1 MTVFLDLIGSWI
13 VRASLIIVMLT
24 LTLNMNNT
32 LYRSN
37 QQSYAKKILTAVDSI
52 MYSDINEAGYNVSGV
67 TFQTASSTDMQFL
80 GTLNSPTGANATV
93 RWYAVWDATTRLYTL
108 YRYVNNENGGNPIKM
123 GNTFSTVSFI
133 YYDKN
138 GNTTSTL
145 ANIVSVRVS
154 LVSRYVLT
162 NAFATTK
169 GVTNDTMYVSANFR
183 IHPVNL

>member
-37 QQSYAKKILTAVDSI
+37 QQAYAKKMLTAVDSI
-52 MYSDINEAGYNVSGV
+52 MYSDVNEAGYNVSGV
-67 TFQTASSTDMQFL
+67 TFQTATDTAMQFL
-80 GTLNSPTGANATV
+80 GDLNGGGVPETV
-93 RWYAVWDATTRLYTL
+93 HWYAVWNEPTRLYTL

-123 GNTFSTVSFI
+123 GNTFSTVSFK

-169 GVTNDTMYVSANFR
+169 GVTNDTMYVSTNFR

>member
-32 LYRSN
+32 LYKSN
-37 QQSYAKKILTAVDSI
+37 QQAYAKKILTAVDSI
-52 MYSDINEAGYNVSGV
+52 MYSDVNEAGYNVSGV
-67 TFQTASSTDMQFL
+67 TFQTATDTAMQFL
-80 GTLNSPTGANATV
+80 GDLNGGGVPETV
-93 RWYAVWDATTRLYTL
+93 HWYAVWNEPTRLYTL

-123 GNTFSTVSFI
+123 GNTFSTVSFK

-169 GVTNDTMYVSANFR
+169 GVTSDTMYVSTNFR

>member
-32 LYRSN
+32 LYKSN
-37 QQSYAKKILTAVDSI
+37 QQAYAKKILTAVDSI
-52 MYSDINEAGYNVSGV
+52 MYSDVNEAGYNVSGV
-67 TFQTASSTDMQFL
+67 TFQTATDTAMQFL
-80 GTLNSPTGANATV
+80 GDLNGGGVPETV
-93 RWYAVWDATTRLYTL
+93 HWYAVWNEPTRLYTL

-133 YYDKN
+133 YYDTN

-145 ANIVSVRVS
+145 ANIVSVRVN

-169 GVTNDTMYVSANFR
+169 GQTNDTMYVSTNFR